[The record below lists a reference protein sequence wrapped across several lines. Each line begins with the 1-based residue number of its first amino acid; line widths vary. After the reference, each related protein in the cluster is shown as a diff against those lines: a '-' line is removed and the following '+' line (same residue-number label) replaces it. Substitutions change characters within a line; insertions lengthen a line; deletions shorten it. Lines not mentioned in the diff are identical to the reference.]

1 MNNNIYEY
9 GGIADVLIKCKTK
22 TIIGDVEYK
31 AHEPYTFLKDV
42 SVNFDY
48 GKSASDITVK
58 RPIISIIDGA
68 PHTIRIGSVPL
79 TQKIANLM
87 LTPAQQN
94 YSRARRELIFCN
106 NAGELCINYAAQRD
120 VFVYDDSFNQIHVTE
135 FTPNIIYGDFVQDV
149 QYLVFYV
156 EECVGNKY
164 SLQTPSYPYFEIDIF
179 MKGNTNKITNDVYMH
194 FDAVSVIS
202 TPNLNINGGG
212 ILSAPLTFSIIYAHQ
227 EEPII
232 VFE

>member
-1 MNNNIYEY
+1 MSNNIYEY
-9 GGIADVLIKCKTK
+9 GGIADVLIKCKTQT
-22 TIIGDVEYK
+22 TIGSVVYQE
-31 AHEPYTFLKDV
+31 HEPYTFLKDV

-48 GKSASDITVK
+48 GKSTSDITVK
-58 RPIISIIDGA
+58 RPIISTIDGA
-68 PHTIRIGSVPL
+68 PHSIRIGSVPL
-79 TQKIANLM
+79 TEKVANLI
-87 LTPAQQN
+87 LTPAELN
-94 YSRARRELIFCN
+94 YMRARREFIFCN
-106 NAGELCINYAAQRD
+106 TAGELYTNYEICSN
-120 VFVYDDSFNQIHVTE
+120 VFVYDGAFNRVQINE
-135 FTPNIIYGDFVQDV
+135 FTPGIIYGNFNKDE
-149 QYLVFYV
+149 QYLVFYT
-156 EECVGNKY
+156 ESCRGNKY

-179 MKGNTNKITNDVYMH
+179 MKGNTNKVTNDVYMH